1 MLEGMKL
8 GFTPL
13 NAQMLDLEEAFAVAS
28 AEGLQFI
35 ELAFDMQEL
44 LPSSQ
49 PVKLVNELQRSTG
62 VAVTL
67 HLSYVDLNLAS
78 LMPGVADN
86 SIQRTQRGLEYAA
99 EVGALCAVLH
109 TGLVPLRHPL
119 LLQAAQQ
126 RLSASLNAL
135 QPLVPVALEN
145 LALTEYDLLR
155 GAASLEAVT
164 SKAGF
169 GNCIDVGHALVE
181 GCTTEIADGV
191 GSGGVSAGLARLGD
205 YQQTLTNIIHL
216 HLQDNDGLSDAHQT
230 LGSGKLEWL
239 AMREWLSSFTGTVN
253 LEVGPSSD
261 AVRTSVRFLRA
272 LLAGDA

>member
-1 MLEGMKL
+1 MKL

-13 NAQMLDLEEAFAVAS
+13 NAQMLDLEEAFRFAS
-28 AEGLQFI
+28 DEQLQFI

-49 PVKLVNELQRSTG
+49 PVKLVNELQRNTG
-62 VAVTL
+62 VMVTL

-99 EVGALCAVLH
+99 SVGALCAVLH

-119 LLQAAQQ
+119 MLQAAGQ
-126 RLSASLNAL
+126 RLEESLAAI
-135 QPLVPVALEN
+135 QPLVPIALEN

-155 GAASLEAVT
+155 GATSLEAVT
-164 SKAGF
+164 KKAGF

-181 GCTTEIADGV
+181 GCTTEISDGT
-191 GSGGVSAGLARLGD
+191 GGGGLSAGLARLEEYKTG
-205 YQQTLTNIIHL
+205 LSHVIHL

-230 LGSGKLEWL
+230 LGSGRLEWL
-239 AMREWLSSFTGTVN
+239 GMREWLSGFTGTIN
-253 LEVGPSSD
+253 LEVGPSVD
-261 AVRTSVRFLRA
+261 QVRASIRFLRD
-272 LLAGDA
+272 LLAG

>member
-1 MLEGMKL
+1 MKL

-13 NAQMLDLEEAFAVAS
+13 NAQMLDLEEAFRLAS
-28 AEGLQFI
+28 EEQLQFI

-49 PVKLVNELQRSTG
+49 PIKLVNELQRTTG

-78 LMPGVADN
+78 MMPGVADN
-86 SIQRTQRGLEYAA
+86 SIQRTQRGLEYGA

-126 RLSASLNAL
+126 RLEQSLSVL
-135 QPLVPVALEN
+135 QPLVPIALEN

-155 GAASLEAVT
+155 GADSLEAVT
-164 SKAGF
+164 KKAGF

-181 GCTTEIADGV
+181 GCTTERSDGM
-191 GSGGVSAGLARLGD
+191 GAGGLAAGLARLGE
-205 YQQTLTNIIHL
+205 YRSGLSNVIHL
-216 HLQDNDGLSDAHQT
+216 HLQDNDGLGDAHQA
-230 LGSGKLEWL
+230 LGSGKLNWL
-239 AMREWLSSFTGTVN
+239 GMREWLSAFTGTVN
-253 LEVGPSSD
+253 LEVGPSPD
-261 AVRTSVRFLRA
+261 QVRKSVTFLRA
-272 LLAGDA
+272 LLEG

>member
-1 MLEGMKL
+1 MLGGMKL

-13 NAQMLDLEEAFAVAS
+13 NAQMLDLEAAFRLAS
-28 AEGLQFI
+28 DEGLQFI

-44 LPSSQ
+44 LPDSQ
-49 PVKLVNELQRSTG
+49 PVKRVNELQRSTG

-99 EVGALCAVLH
+99 SIGALCAVLH

-119 LLQAAQQ
+119 MLQAAGQ
-126 RLSASLNAL
+126 RLEQSLAL
-135 QPLVPVALEN
+135 IEALVPIALEN

-155 GAASLEAVT
+155 GAASLETVT
-164 SKAGF
+164 IRAGF
-169 GNCIDVGHALVE
+169 SNCIDVGHAFIE
-181 GCTTEIADGV
+181 GCSTEVSDGT
-191 GSGGVSAGLARLGD
+191 GGGGLGAGLMRLEAYKAG
-205 YQQTLTNIIHL
+205 LSHVIHL
-216 HLQDNDGLSDAHQT
+216 HLQDNDGLSDAHGT

-239 AMREWLSSFTGTVN
+239 GMREWLSGFAGTVN
-253 LEVGPSSD
+253 LEVGPSAD
-261 AVRTSVRFLRA
+261 QVRRSVRFLRD
-272 LLAGDA
+272 LLAG